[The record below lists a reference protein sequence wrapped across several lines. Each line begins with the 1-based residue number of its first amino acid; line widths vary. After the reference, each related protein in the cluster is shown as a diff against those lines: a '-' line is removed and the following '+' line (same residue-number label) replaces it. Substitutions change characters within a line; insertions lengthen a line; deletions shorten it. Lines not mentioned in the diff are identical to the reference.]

1 VYDIISQF
9 YLILIIFN
17 MTKKT
22 LFIFCCLLL
31 VLSCIPVFAQENS
44 VSGKTQSA
52 KIKVQPAPSEGEGGE
67 PTAVPA
73 PDLIIDGTA
82 VENVKV
88 EAVKVETDPFAPPT
102 VTGAGI
108 SQDENGMR
116 WKIKNEIQ
124 VKAKNL
130 NELKQLKEQ
139 RTLELQTELQELPTV
154 VQNVFQNQN
163 VVREAVHTLLSA
175 ENLVGKLGP
184 QISAIAKEFNNSV
197 SSTIRAEEKIQKRS
211 QVIKFF
217 VGGDK
222 DAAQTLRTALDQ
234 NKEKLTELK
243 KLKDDCNCA
252 EEVKNVVQEQVQKIE
267 QEQTRLQNVAENE
280 VSKKGVFGWFLK
292 WFKK

>member
-1 VYDIISQF
+1 
-9 YLILIIFN
+9 
-17 MTKKT
+17 MKKT
-22 LFIFCCLLL
+22 LFVACCLLL
-31 VLSCIPVFAQENS
+31 VLSCFPVFAQENS

-67 PTAVPA
+67 PTAVPS

-88 EAVKVETDPFAPPT
+88 EKVPFAPPT
-102 VTGAGI
+102 LTGSGTL
-108 SQDENGMR
+108 QDENGMR
-116 WKIKNEIQ
+116 WEIKNEIQ
-124 VKAKNL
+124 IKAKNL
-130 NELKQLKEQ
+130 NELKQFKEQ

-154 VQNVFQNQN
+154 EQKVFQNQN

-175 ENLVGKLGP
+175 ENLVGKIGP

-243 KLKDDCNCA
+243 KLKDDCKCA
-252 EEVKNVVQEQVQKIE
+252 EEVKNIVQEQVQKIE
-267 QEQTRLQNVAENE
+267 QEQTRLENVAENE
-280 VSKKGVFGWFLK
+280 TSKKGVFGWFLK
-292 WFKK
+292 WFKKY